1 MPRPSAFMKLLC
13 FFQLRNALAV
23 QVNDGFQEG
32 DLFFKLFDAALRRER
47 FEKRLLALNQKIELF
62 HDAALDDDAGIRGGL
77 LEHVVFGL
85 ADHGGSLG
93 QNTVL
98 CIAYRFVNHGLD
110 LLKIFFV
117 EHGEASLC
125 LMEPV

>member
-23 QVNDGFQEG
+23 QVDDRFEEG
-32 DLFFKLFDAALRRER
+32 DLFFEFFDAALRRKR
-47 FEKRLLALNQKIELF
+47 FEKRLLALDQKIELF

-77 LEHVVFGL
+77 PEHVVFGL
-85 ADHGGSLG
+85 VD
-93 QNTVL
+93 
-98 CIAYRFVNHGLD
+98 HGLD
-110 LLKIFFV
+110 FLNIFFV
-117 EHGEASLC
+117 EHGEASLY